1 MMVSSLIFRFHGGW
15 VGLEGGTAV
24 GLKLEVQ
31 VDYPD
36 PGPFFL
42 SIQDT
47 RREKVQA
54 YREFVKHIQRF
65 PLKFC
70 EEPFLPQNLIYNNKS

>member
-1 MMVSSLIFRFHGGW
+1 M
-15 VGLEGGTAV
+15 GLEGGTAV

-65 PLKFC
+65 PQNFC
-70 EEPFLPQNLIYNNKS
+70 EQPFLPQNFIDNNES